1 MLRTKWQRW
10 LGWGAL
16 GGLMLAGASVAHA
29 AYDFAYRLWGDR
41 RVAPI
46 QIFDDGRQTWLQF
59 SPGQVVPAVFAGRD
73 AESLVLAPHVQQGPY
88 LVLEG
93 TAARIEL
100 RIAEIVARAD
110 YAGDRPRTWGDSLA
124 AVPPPGQALV
134 GGPAAVMPAWP
145 AGTPEAPVAAMRV
158 ETPSAGPAVVATV
171 EPMPPAAALEFDAA
185 LADGNIRRVLERW
198 ARAAGWWFQAE
209 HWAVDVDIPL
219 IGAASF
225 GPDFRNAVRG
235 LLASTELGERPLQPC
250 FYANRV
256 LRVVSLSQ
264 ACDRTLA
271 PAAVAGDLR

>member
-1 MLRTKWQRW
+1 MACRIWQRW
-10 LGWGAL
+10 LGWGVL
-16 GGLMLAGASVAHA
+16 GGMLLAGSPLAHA
-29 AYDFAYRLWGDR
+29 AYDFAYRLSGDR

-46 QIFDDGRQTWLQF
+46 QVFDDGRQTWLQF
-59 SPGQVVPAVFAGRD
+59 PPGQVVPAVFAGRD
-73 AESLVLAPHVQQGPY
+73 AESLALAPHIQQGPY

-100 RIAEIVARAD
+100 RIADIVARAD
-110 YAGDRPRTWGDSLA
+110 YAGSQPRNWGA
-124 AVPPPGQALV
+124 A
-134 GGPAAVMPAWP
+134 PAAALSPALPPIGGSIAAIP
-145 AGTPEAPVAAMRV
+145 AAPADASQAPMAAMRV
-158 ETPSAGPAVVATV
+158 EAAGVAPATV
-171 EPMPPAAALEFDAA
+171 AAVAVAPPAALEFDAA
-185 LADGNIRRVLERW
+185 LADVNIRRVLERW

-256 LRVVSLSQ
+256 LRVVPLSQ

-271 PAAVAGDLR
+271 PASLAGDPR

>member
-1 MLRTKWQRW
+1 MVRTKRLAW
-10 LGWGAL
+10 LGWCAL
-16 GGLMLAGASVAHA
+16 LGWLLTGPAVAQA
-29 AYDFAYRLWGDR
+29 AYDFAYRLSGDR

-46 QIFDDGRQTWLQF
+46 QVFDDGRQTWLQF
-59 SPGQVVPAVFAGRD
+59 SPGQVVPAVFAGGD
-73 AESLVLAPHVQQGPY
+73 AESLALATHMQQGPY

-100 RIAEIVARAD
+100 RIAEIVARAE
-110 YAGDRPRTWGDSLA
+110 YAGDRPRTWGESRA
-124 AVPPPGQALV
+124 AVPPPAPASF
-134 GGPAAVMPAWP
+134 GGAAATLAVRP
-145 AGTPEAPVAAMRV
+145 AGVVEDSTPATRVGTAGAA
-158 ETPSAGPAVVATV
+158 PAVVAMV
-171 EPMPPAAALEFDAA
+171 ESTPAAAALEFDAA

-264 ACDRTLA
+264 ACDRTVA
-271 PAAVAGDLR
+271 PAAVAGQLR